1 MSFVHLHTHS
11 EYSLLDGA
19 CRIGGL
25 AARAKELGQSAIAI
39 TDHGVMY
46 GAVNFYK
53 AARDAGIK
61 PVIGCE
67 VYVAARSRRDMD
79 YDLDSRRYHLVLLCK
94 NAEGYGNLC
103 RLVSRAFT
111 EGFYIKPRIDM
122 ELLREYSGGLIALSA
137 CVSGKIPRLILEGD
151 YDGAKAH
158 ALELQELFGED
169 SFYLEIQDHGIEEQ
183 RTANAGLLRLHEDTG
198 IPLVLTNDAHYLN
211 RGDSYTQ
218 DVLMC
223 MQTGKTLDDPDR
235 MKFETDEFYL
245 KSEEEMR
252 ALFPNY
258 PEAADNTAKIA
269 DMCDFDF
276 EFGHYHLPE
285 FELPEGER
293 DAADYLKKL
302 CLKGFE
308 RRFGTGRLEVRE
320 QLFYELNMIENM
332 GFTGYFLIVADF
344 IAFAKGCGIPVGPG
358 RGSGAGSVVAYCLDI
373 TTVDPIKYGLYFER
387 FLNPERVSM
396 PDFDI
401 DFCERRRGEVI
412 EYVKQKYGEDHVAQI
427 ITFNT
432 LKAKNAV
439 RNVSKVL
446 SLSFA
451 EENELARTIPNVLG
465 IKLDDAL
472 NSPLGK
478 QLFAMYD
485 NDERIKKVV
494 DTAIALEGMPK
505 DSGTHAAGVVITK
518 RPVSEYVPLALS
530 KKDNSIAT
538 QYTMTTLEELGL
550 LKMDFLGLRNL
561 TIIDDA
567 VKTIRQHTP
576 DFDLDAIPDDDF
588 ETYKMLS
595 EGKTVGVF
603 QMESSGMTGVCL
615 GLEPRSIEDIT
626 AIIALY
632 RPGPMDSIPRFLKN
646 SKNPEAISYKHTL
659 LEPILGVTYGCIVY
673 QEQVMQIFRDL
684 AGFSVGQ
691 SDVIRNAMSKKKQ
704 PIIERERVS
713 FIHGDE
719 TRGIAGTVAN
729 GVPESVASA
738 IYDEINDF
746 ANYAFNKAHAV
757 CYAVIA
763 YQTAYLKRHYPR
775 EYMSALMTAVLGW
788 PEKVAEYSAECREM
802 GIALLPPDI
811 NSSLSGFTVEGENIR
826 YGLVAAKNVG
836 RGFIASLVAER
847 DENGTFTDLEELVR
861 RLRGGDLNKRALESL
876 IKCGALDSFGKHRSQ
891 LMAMLEPVMRDASDM
906 MRRNVDGQIDLFGI
920 GGDETPAVSSI
931 TIPNLPEFSRT
942 ELMSMEHEVTGLY
955 LSGHPT
961 DEYRAKARTVGA
973 TLIGGILADFA
984 REEGNETYQDGQE
997 VRLLGV
1003 ISAVKT
1009 KMTKNNTQMAYVTV
1023 DDGTGAMELLIFA
1036 RVLEQCAGY
1045 LSVNNVVIAAG
1056 KLSARDDKAPQM
1068 LTDSIRPVSDIDA
1081 EPVHISSGEKKLQI
1095 SVPAIDD
1102 PRMKKL
1108 GLVLSMFPGN
1118 DSVEIV
1124 VIDKNK
1130 THERKYMIHPALI
1143 AELTEM
1149 FGKENVVV
1157 K

>member
-1 MSFVHLHTHS
+1 MSFVHLHVHS

-19 CRIGGL
+19 CRVGGL
-25 AARAKELGQSAIAI
+25 VARTKELGQSAIAI

-46 GAVNFYK
+46 GAVNFYN
-53 AARDAGIK
+53 AAIDAGVK
-61 PVIGCE
+61 PIIGCE
-67 VYVAARSRRDMD
+67 VYVATRSRRDMD
-79 YDLDSRRYHLVLLCK
+79 YDQDSRRYHLVLLCK

-103 RLVSRAFT
+103 QLVSRAFT

-137 CVSGKIPRLILEGD
+137 CVSGKIPRMILDGD

-158 ALELQELFGED
+158 ALELQELFGD
-169 SFYLEIQDHGIEEQ
+169 DCFYLELQDHGIAEQ
-183 RTANAGLLRLHEDTG
+183 HTVNAGLMRLHDETG
-198 IPLVLTNDAHYLN
+198 IPLVLTNDAHYLTKE
-211 RGDSYTQ
+211 DAYTQ

-235 MKFETDEFYL
+235 MSFETEEFYI
-245 KSEEEMR
+245 KSEDDMR
-252 ALFPNY
+252 ALFPNC

-269 DMCDFDF
+269 DMCQFDF

-285 FELPEGER
+285 FVLPEGEH

-302 CLKGFE
+302 CLTGFD

-320 QLFYELNMIENM
+320 QLFYELNMIESM

-344 IAFAKGCGIPVGPG
+344 IAFAKGRGIPVGPG

-412 EYVKQKYGEDHVAQI
+412 DYVKQKYGEDHVAQI

-446 SLSFA
+446 SLTFA
-451 EENELARTIPNVLG
+451 EENELARAIPNVLG

-472 NSPLGK
+472 DSPLGK
-478 QLFAMYD
+478 QLFQMYD
-485 NDERIKKVV
+485 NDERIKKVI

-567 VKTIRQHTP
+567 VKTIRLHTP
-576 DFDLDAIPDDDF
+576 DFDIEAIPDDDL

-603 QMESSGMTGVCL
+603 QMESTGMTGVCL
-615 GLEPRSIEDIT
+615 GLLPRSIEDIT

-646 SKNPEAISYKHTL
+646 SKNPAGITYKHTL

-673 QEQVMQIFRDL
+673 QEQVMEIFREL

-691 SDVIRNAMSKKKQ
+691 ADMIRRAMSKKKQ
-704 PIIERERVS
+704 KDIDRERLS

-719 TRGIAGTVAN
+719 TRGIAGAIAN

-757 CYAVIA
+757 CYAVVA

-775 EYMSALMTAVLGW
+775 EYMASLMSAVLGW
-788 PEKVAEYSAECREM
+788 PEKVSEYSSECREM

-836 RGFIASLVAER
+836 RGFIASLVGER
-847 DENGTFTDLEELVR
+847 NENGKFSDLEELVR
-861 RLRGGDLNKRALESL
+861 RLHGGDLNKRALESL
-876 IKCGALDSFGKHRSQ
+876 IKCGALDCFGKRRSQ
-891 LMAMLEPVMRDASDM
+891 LMAMLEPVMRDASDIQ
-906 MRRNVDGQIDLFGI
+906 RRNVEGQIDLFGL
-920 GGDETPAVSSI
+920 GGDAVPASVSAI
-931 TIPNLPEFSRT
+931 TVPNLPEFSRAD
-942 ELMSMEHEVTGLY
+942 LMSMEHEVTGLY
-955 LSGHPT
+955 LSGHPA
-961 DEYRAKARTVGA
+961 DEYRSKARAVGA
-973 TLIGGILADFA
+973 AGIGSILADFA

-1003 ISAVKT
+1003 ISNVKT
-1009 KMTKNNTQMAYVTV
+1009 KMTKNNTQMAYVTI
-1023 DDGTGAMELLIFA
+1023 DDGTGAMELLVFA
-1036 RVLEQCAGY
+1036 RTLEQCAGY
-1045 LSVNNVVIAAG
+1045 LSQSNVIIATG
-1056 KLSARDDKAPQM
+1056 KISARDDKAPQM
-1068 LTDSIRPVSDIDA
+1068 LTDSIRPVSDIEA
-1081 EPVHISSGEKKLQI
+1081 VEEPQEGKTLEIR
-1095 SVPAIDD
+1095 VPTNND
-1102 PRMKKL
+1102 PRMQKL

-1118 DSVEIV
+1118 DPVEIRIV
-1124 VIDKNK
+1124 DKNK
-1130 THERKYMIHPALI
+1130 THERKYLIHDALV
-1143 AELTEM
+1143 AELIEM
-1149 FGKENVVV
+1149 FGKENVFV

>member
-1 MSFVHLHTHS
+1 MSFVHLHVHS

-19 CRIGGL
+19 CRVGGL
-25 AARAKELGQSAIAI
+25 VARARELGQDAIAI

-46 GAVNFYK
+46 GAVNFYR
-53 AARDAGIK
+53 AAIDAGIK
-61 PVIGCE
+61 PIIGCE
-67 VYVAARSRRDMD
+67 VYVAARSRHDMD
-79 YDLDSRRYHLVLLCK
+79 YDLDSRRHHLVLLCK

-103 RLVSRAFT
+103 QLVSRAFT

-122 ELLREYSGGLIALSA
+122 ELLREYCGGLIALSA
-137 CVSGKIPRLILEGD
+137 CVSGKIPSLISAGD
-151 YDGAKAH
+151 YDGAKTH
-158 ALELQELFGED
+158 ALELQALFGED
-169 SFYLEIQDHGIEEQ
+169 GFYLELQDHGIEEQ
-183 RTANAGLLRLHEDTG
+183 RTVNAGLMRLHDETG
-198 IPLVLTNDAHYLN
+198 IPLVLTNDAHYLT
-211 RGDSYTQ
+211 REDAYTQ

-235 MKFETDEFYL
+235 MSFETDEFYI
-245 KSEEEMR
+245 KSEDEMR
-252 ALFPNY
+252 ALFPNN
-258 PEAADNTAKIA
+258 PEAVDNTVKIA
-269 DMCDFDF
+269 EMCGFDF
-276 EFGHYHLPE
+276 EFGRYHLPE
-285 FELPEGER
+285 FELPEGES

-308 RRFGTGRLEVRE
+308 RRFGMGRLEVRE
-320 QLFYELNMIENM
+320 QLFYELNMIESM

-344 IAFAKGCGIPVGPG
+344 IAFAKGRGIPVGPG

-439 RNVSKVL
+439 RNVAKVL
-446 SLSFA
+446 SLTFA
-451 EENELARTIPNVLG
+451 EENELARAIPNVLG
-465 IKLDDAL
+465 IKLEDAL

-478 QLFAMYD
+478 QLFEKYD
-485 NDERIKKVV
+485 SDERIKKVV

-567 VKTIRQHTP
+567 VKTIQKHTP
-576 DFDLDAIPDDDF
+576 DFDIEKIPDDDI

-595 EGKTVGVF
+595 EGRTVGVF

-646 SKNPEAISYKHTL
+646 SKNPEKITYRHAL

-673 QEQVMQIFRDL
+673 QEQVMEIFREL

-691 SDVIRNAMSKKKQ
+691 ADMIRRAMSKKKQ
-704 PIIERERVS
+704 KDIERERLA
-713 FIHGDE
+713 FIQGDE
-719 TRGIAGTVAN
+719 TRGIAGAVAN

-763 YQTAYLKRHYPR
+763 YQTAYLKRHYTR
-775 EYMSALMTAVLGW
+775 EYMASLMSAVLGW
-788 PEKVAEYSAECREM
+788 PEKVAEYSSECREM
-802 GIALLPPDI
+802 GISLLPPDI
-811 NSSLSGFTVEGENIR
+811 NSSLASFTVEGNDIR

-836 RGFIASLVAER
+836 RGFIASLVDER
-847 DENGTFTDLEELVR
+847 DENGKFTDLEELVR
-861 RLRGGDLNKRALESL
+861 RLHGGDLNKRALESL
-876 IKCGALDSFGKHRSQ
+876 IKCGALDCFGQRRSQ

-906 MRRNVDGQIDLFGI
+906 QRRNVDGQIDLFGL
-920 GGDETPAVSSI
+920 GGNEASAVSAI
-931 TIPNLPEFSRT
+931 AVPNLPEFSRA

-955 LSGHPT
+955 LSGHPA
-961 DEYRAKARTVGA
+961 DEYRAKARSVGA
-973 TLIGGILADFA
+973 APVGSILADFA

-1003 ISAVKT
+1003 ISYVRT

-1023 DDGTGAMELLIFA
+1023 DDGTGAIELLVFA
-1036 RVLEQCAGY
+1036 RALEQCAGY
-1045 LSVNNVVIAAG
+1045 LSQNDVIIATG
-1056 KLSARDDKAPQM
+1056 KLSARDDKPPQI
-1068 LTDSIRPVSDIDA
+1068 LTDLIRPVSDIEA
-1081 EPVHISSGEKKLQI
+1081 VQEPSGEKKLYVKI
-1095 SVPAIDD
+1095 PGRSDA
-1102 PRMKKL
+1102 RMRRL
-1108 GLVLSMFPGN
+1108 ELVTSMFPGKESLVLYFE
-1118 DSVEIV
+1118 DEKKRQGGGC
-1124 VIDKNK
+1124 VIHD
-1130 THERKYMIHPALI
+1130 ALV
-1143 AELTEM
+1143 AELSEM

>member
-19 CRIGGL
+19 CRVGGL
-25 AARAKELGQSAIAI
+25 VARAKELGQSAVAI

-46 GAVNFYK
+46 GAVNFYR
-53 AARDAGIK
+53 AAIDAGIK
-61 PVIGCE
+61 PIIGCE
-67 VYVAARSRRDMD
+67 VYVATRSRRDMD
-79 YDLDSRRYHLVLLCK
+79 YDLDSRRFHLVLLCK

-103 RLVSRAFT
+103 QLVSRAFT

-151 YDGAKAH
+151 YNSAKAQ
-158 ALELQELFGED
+158 ALEMQELFGED
-169 SFYLEIQDHGIEEQ
+169 SFYLELQDHGIEQQ
-183 RTANAGLLRLHEDTG
+183 RTVNAGLLRLHDETG
-198 IPLVLTNDAHYLN
+198 IPLVITNDVHYLA
-211 RGDSYTQ
+211 REDAYTQ

-235 MKFETDEFYL
+235 MSFETEEFYV
-245 KSEEEMR
+245 KSEDEMR
-252 ALFPNY
+252 ALFPNL

-285 FELPEGER
+285 FRMPEGEN

-302 CLKGFE
+302 CLTGFE

-320 QLFYELNMIENM
+320 QLFYELNMIESM

-344 IAFAKGCGIPVGPG
+344 IAFAKNNGIPVGPG

-412 EYVKQKYGEDHVAQI
+412 DYVKQKYGEDHVAQI

-446 SLSFA
+446 SLTFA
-451 EENELARTIPNVLG
+451 EENELAREIPNVLG
-465 IKLDDAL
+465 IKLTDAL
-472 NSPLGK
+472 ASPLGK
-478 QLFAMYD
+478 RLRELYD
-485 NDERIKKVV
+485 SDERIKKVI
-494 DTAIALEGMPK
+494 DTAVALEGMPK

-518 RPVSEYVPLALS
+518 RPVSEYVPLSLS

-567 VKTIRQHTP
+567 VKTIRKHTP
-576 DFDLDAIPDDDF
+576 DFDIEAIPDDDA

-673 QEQVMQIFRDL
+673 QEQVMEIFREL

-691 SDVIRNAMSKKKQ
+691 ADMIRRAMSKKKQ
-704 PIIERERVS
+704 KDIERERLA

-719 TRGIAGTVAN
+719 VRGIKGAVAN
-729 GVPESVASA
+729 GVPEAVASA

-775 EYMSALMTAVLGW
+775 EYMSSLMSAVLGW
-788 PEKVAEYSAECREM
+788 PEKVAEYSSECREM
-802 GIALLPPDI
+802 GISLLPPDI
-811 NSSLSGFTVEGENIR
+811 NSSLAGFTVEGSNIR

-836 RGFIASLVAER
+836 RGFIGALVEER
-847 DENGTFTDLEELVR
+847 NNNGAFTDLEELVR
-861 RLRGGDLNKRALESL
+861 RLHGGDLNKRALESL
-876 IKCGALDSFGKHRSQ
+876 IKCGALDSFGKKRSQ

-906 MRRNVDGQIDLFGI
+906 QRRNVEGQIVLFGM
-920 GGDETPAVSSI
+920 GGDEAPAVSSI
-931 TIPNLPEFSRT
+931 TVPDIAEYSRA

-955 LSGHPT
+955 LSGHPA
-961 DEYRAKARTVGA
+961 DEYRAKARSVGA
-973 TLIGGILADFA
+973 ASVGGILADFA
-984 REEGNETYQDGQE
+984 REEGPETYQDGQE

-1003 ISAVKT
+1003 ISLVKT
-1009 KMTKNNTQMAYVTV
+1009 KMTRNNTQMAYVTV
-1023 DDGTGAMELLIFA
+1023 DDGTGAMELLVFA
-1036 RVLEQCAGY
+1036 RALERCAGY
-1045 LSVNNVVIAAG
+1045 LSQNNVIIATG
-1056 KLSARDDKAPQM
+1056 KISARDDKPPQL
-1068 LTDSIRPVSDIDA
+1068 LTDSIRPVSDIETVTEPPA
-1081 EPVHISSGEKKLQI
+1081 EKSIEI
-1095 SVPAIDD
+1095 SVPSKDD
-1102 PRMKKL
+1102 LRMRKL

-1118 DSVEIV
+1118 DTVRIKIV
-1124 VIDKNK
+1124 DKNK
-1130 THERKYMIHPALI
+1130 THERKYLIHPALV

-1149 FGKENVVV
+1149 FGGENVVV